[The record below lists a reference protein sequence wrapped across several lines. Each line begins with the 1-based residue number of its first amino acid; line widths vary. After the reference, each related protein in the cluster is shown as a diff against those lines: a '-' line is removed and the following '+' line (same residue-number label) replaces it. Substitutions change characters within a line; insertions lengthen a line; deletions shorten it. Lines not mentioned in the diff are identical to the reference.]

1 MAKLLKPYYDFRGG
15 WNCDAAPDN
24 LADNE
29 LALADN
35 IDLAERG
42 GLSKRRGTVA
52 LNEESYGAQVEQLFE
67 WSRDSGENILM
78 AVIGKTLCTIADDGT
93 KTDVQELA
101 SSRIGWFFFKD
112 ALYFVDGAEYRVYDG
127 ETVQAVQA
135 ASPPPAPTL
144 TGKAADSET
153 ELKAGTYKGAVVFV
167 DEFGVE
173 SEASEE
179 ASVTITKGQKITW
192 TNIPQGP
199 EGTMYRRLYRTMVDG
214 TVLRRLATI
223 ENNTATTYDDTTAD
237 YDLGSAIRSENNL
250 APIKRCKFIVRH
262 PKSFRI
268 FAAGDSEN
276 PTALYFSEPNEPAY
290 FPKTSMLVPT
300 TGDGPITGL
309 ALFGDAVMV
318 FYRHSIW
325 IWRGLD
331 PDEDAI
337 WEKLPTGQGT
347 VAERS
352 IALTQNSLTFLG
364 IGGIYAISPAILAYT
379 VTLAPGEE
387 LIANLAANRV
397 TNAIRGIVHP
407 EKCCAVYDPYNERYL
422 LAYCDDPAIDRNNR
436 VLVYDWGLHAFTRYT
451 DLYINDFCYRQ
462 NGDLLAATDGYII
475 KMGEGYR
482 DYGDRPIRMLAA
494 TKPYTLDYPFHKKR
508 MTRLFVAFRQSEE
521 GICRVDSRIKVDDV
535 AVLELTDA
543 TVYDSFIWGDEWG
556 KMWGWRNLVTSRMKI
571 SQSGHRVQVEITN
584 SQIDIPTT
592 IYGIAFEYRPIRA
605 KGTRLEN

>member
-1 MAKLLKPYYDFRGG
+1 
-15 WNCDAAPDN
+15 
-24 LADNE
+24 
-29 LALADN
+29 
-35 IDLAERG
+35 
-42 GLSKRRGTVA
+42 
-52 LNEESYGAQVEQLFE
+52 
-67 WSRDSGENILM
+67 
-78 AVIGKTLCTIADDGT
+78 
-93 KTDVQELA
+93 
-101 SSRIGWFFFKD
+101 
-112 ALYFVDGAEYRVYDG
+112 
-127 ETVQAVQA
+127 
-135 ASPPPAPTL
+135 
-144 TGKAADSET
+144 
-153 ELKAGTYKGAVVFV
+153 
-167 DEFGVE
+167 
-173 SEASEE
+173 
-179 ASVTITKGQKITW
+179 
-192 TNIPQGP
+192 
-199 EGTMYRRLYRTMVDG
+199 MVDG

-494 TKPYTLDYPFHKKR
+494 TKPY
-508 MTRLFVAFRQSEE
+508 
-521 GICRVDSRIKVDDV
+521 
-535 AVLELTDA
+535 VLELTDA